1 MSRALI
7 ALGMML
13 TLSPALACSCL
24 PLPEA
29 GFVHADLKR
38 LPANARG
45 ALFLTHDDKLK
56 PSAFLIVSDAA
67 PGPLKAQLSWPDLG
81 VKGKPQ
87 RYLARVAPMGGFKP
101 GAHYTIRYMNSKE
114 RWRYPAQTDFFIDA
128 EPFKPDGASHQLVL
142 DGAPARQLLQLA
154 TNSGMCSS
162 QQPAVVQNFHYQL
175 SASYQPYKS
184 AVYYRTDFDG
194 DPVPPYLGA
203 LCDDRPFGTTALGD
217 AREVVYNHCETPK
230 GRVSI
235 QGWAAL
241 LEVED
246 RVRPT
251 NILTSDLSTAQGN
264 SCTAFGILKEAL
276 ATHDQQRISN
286 AACHIMGAEYADRE
300 SGLPQDAP
308 TATEMLDFAQN
319 SGATPRACVL
329 TAMTAVLTHMPE
341 PAEPLGRRL
350 GQMIGADL
358 ASTDAAKV
366 NAALL
371 ELTQSVGYISMNGWQ
386 EKNEAQRIRTML
398 EPALPALVKLLL
410 AGYAVPR
417 TASSPAH
424 PAPAMSL
431 AELIGRA
438 GDEARRYIPELLAAA
453 ESPAA
458 TSSEALAALSL
469 IAPND
474 ARVQALQRTIKP
486 LTLDSTQ
493 P

>member
-1 MSRALI
+1 
-7 ALGMML
+7 
-13 TLSPALACSCL
+13 
-24 PLPEA
+24 
-29 GFVHADLKR
+29 
-38 LPANARG
+38 
-45 ALFLTHDDKLK
+45 
-56 PSAFLIVSDAA
+56 
-67 PGPLKAQLSWPDLG
+67 
-81 VKGKPQ
+81 
-87 RYLARVAPMGGFKP
+87 VAPVGGFKP

-128 EPFKPDGASHQLVL
+128 EPLKLDGASQLVL

-162 QQPAVVQNFHYQL
+162 QQPAVVQNFHYEL
-175 SASYQPYKS
+175 PAAYQPYKS

-194 DPVPPYLGA
+194 DPVPPYFGT
-203 LCDDRPFGTTALGD
+203 LCGDREFGTTALGD
-217 AREVVYNHCETPK
+217 AREVVYNNCETPK

-235 QGWAAL
+235 QGGAAL

-276 ATHDQQRISN
+276 ATRDQQRISKV
-286 AACHIMGAEYADRE
+286 ACHIAGAEYTGRK

-308 TATEMLDFAQN
+308 TAAEMLDFARN
-319 SGATPRACVL
+319 SNATPRACVL
-329 TAMTAVLTHMPE
+329 SAMTTVLTHMPE
-341 PAEPLGRRL
+341 PAEPLGQRL
-350 GQMIGADL
+350 GQIIGADL
-358 ASTDAAKV
+358 TSTDKAKI

-371 ELTQSVGYISMNGWQ
+371 ELTQSVGYISMNGWR
-386 EKNEAQRIRTML
+386 EKNEAQRIQTML
-398 EPALPALVKLLL
+398 EPTLPALIKLLL

-417 TASSPAH
+417 TVSTPEH

-438 GDEARRYIPELLAAA
+438 GDKAQRYIPELLAAA

-458 TSSEALAALSL
+458 ASSEALAALSL

-486 LTLDSTQ
+486 LSLDSTQ